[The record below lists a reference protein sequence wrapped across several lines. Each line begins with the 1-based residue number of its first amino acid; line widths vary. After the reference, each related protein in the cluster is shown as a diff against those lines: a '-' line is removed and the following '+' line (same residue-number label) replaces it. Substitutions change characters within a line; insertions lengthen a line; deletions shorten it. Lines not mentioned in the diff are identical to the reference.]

1 MRGGIGCC
9 GFVALRF
16 GGEGVQVEVHERVQF
31 IDQGEYLEAIICPLC
46 GSRLNIDY
54 FSENDPIRA
63 WWDEAI
69 IKADENAGKGT
80 FKLDDQ
86 CNLAMLCCQ
95 GRAQFTS
102 LRFHSPAG
110 FARFE
115 LPILNPGIADPLPEE
130 NMRKLEATLGCELVQ
145 VWARY

>member
-1 MRGGIGCC
+1 MSDTYLKIIPKHFDFIPEQTKQRLAVEMLENLAPDGK
-9 GFVALRF
+9 
-16 GGEGVQVEVHERVQF
+16 GVQAEVHKRVQF

-54 FSENDPIRA
+54 FSEDDPIRA

-69 IKADENAGKGT
+69 IKADLTAGKGR
-80 FKLDDQ
+80 FKFDDQ
-86 CNLAMLCCQ
+86 CILEMPCCQ
-95 GRAQFTS
+95 GKAHFTS

-115 LPILNPGIADPLPEE
+115 LFILNPGIKDPLPE
-130 NMRKLEATLGCELVQ
+130 
-145 VWARY
+145 